1 MLRLFMLVLIVSAS
15 FSAFAQNATLK
26 GFIQD
31 TTGASISGIT
41 IQLDGTR
48 HRTVTDDNGNF
59 VFWQID
65 AGNFTLTASGIG
77 YTAKKQNVSLTAG
90 QVTTL
95 NLQLDISRQTL
106 TEVVVHSRKLSSSAL
121 TRTNTPLRDL
131 PQNIQSVDRTLL
143 SDQQLYT
150 LDEAFKNVAG
160 ITSTNY
166 YGGFSSRGYSSSIGD
181 VTTNGI
187 KGTPF
192 PEGQIPLLGN
202 IESVEVIHG
211 PSAILYGQGGMG
223 GNINLV
229 TKQPKKYTAVNASV
243 TSGSFDL
250 YRAQGDVTGSINKK
264 KNLYFL
270 AGMGWQKGGSFTRD
284 FDRRNLQLYGSLKWE
299 IRPRTTWQINANYI
313 NDNTSNNYQP
323 RVPIYNSQDK
333 DSIFLVPYDFNPGKD
348 SRYKG
353 SNIQL
358 QSIIEHEFSGNWKIG
373 LLTAYNES
381 RAERRQYTASGYVR
395 PSDNTVTRSYTWQQ
409 INSPQTVI
417 NLYSNVKV
425 KTWEVKHQFT
435 IGGDVM
441 LSRNNYPNGMLQ
453 YSASRLSVTNP
464 VHEEHYDTTGMVLY
478 TNTRMEKFTYNTL
491 GAYVQD
497 QIEITSQWKLLAGL
511 RYNNYFRRY
520 FADRADGTVVY
531 DERPLRTE
539 NFSPRIGL
547 VYQPVTAVSVY
558 ADYNEGFS
566 PHYSNNA
573 ENGGPFD
580 PETSKQYE
588 IGAKGEFFQGRFQP
602 FISIYQSTKKN
613 VLQSAPRDGFPY
625 WQEAIGEVRSR
636 GMEMGIKGTF
646 FSNLFVILNYNYN
659 KTKITESKKPE
670 DIGQLFSNSPRNS
683 ANGWVKYA
691 FRKGRMSGLFVGG
704 GFQYVDSR
712 YFANKKINVNNVLE
726 MPAYT
731 VFDALIGYR
740 YKQYSLQ
747 VNGNNLAD
755 KRYAS
760 SGATNSYT
768 PGMPRNIQVTFS
780 CSFR

>member
-1 MLRLFMLVLIVSAS
+1 MMSVLLVSATLNV
-15 FSAFAQNATLK
+15 FAQKASLK
-26 GFIQD
+26 GSIQD
-31 TTGASISGIT
+31 TSGVSIGGISV
-41 IQLDGTR
+41 QLDGTR
-48 HRTVTDDNGNF
+48 HRAVTDDNGNF
-59 VFWQID
+59 LFSQIE
-65 AGNFTLTASGIG
+65 AGSFTLTASGIG
-77 YTAKKQNVSLTAG
+77 YTARKQNVSLSAG
-90 QVTTL
+90 QVTIL
-95 NLQLDISRQTL
+95 NLQLDIARQTL
-106 TEVVVHSRKLSSSAL
+106 TEVTVRGRKLNSSAL
-121 TRTNTPLRDL
+121 TRTNTALRDL
-131 PQNIQSVDRTLL
+131 PQNIQLVDKTVLN
-143 SDQQLYT
+143 DQQLYT

-160 ITSTNY
+160 ITSTNF
-166 YGGFSSRGYSSSIGD
+166 YGGFSSRGYSSGIGG

-187 KGTPF
+187 KGSPYA
-192 PEGQIPLLGN
+192 EGQIPLLGN
-202 IESVEVIHG
+202 VESVEVIHG

-229 TKQPKKYTAVNASV
+229 TKQPKKYTAVNASL
-243 TSGSFDL
+243 TAGSFDL
-250 YRAQGDVTGSINKK
+250 YRVQADVTGSVNKK

-270 AGMGWQKGGSFTRD
+270 AGTGWQKGGSFTRD
-284 FDRRNLQLYGSLKWE
+284 FDRRNLQVYGSLKWE
-299 IRPRTTWQINANYI
+299 LKPKTTWQINANYV

-323 RVPIYNSQDK
+323 RVPIYNSRDK
-333 DSIFLVPYDFNPGKD
+333 DSIFLVPYDFNPGTD

-358 QSIIEHEFSGNWKIG
+358 QSIMEHEFSGSWKIG
-373 LLTAYNES
+373 LLTAFNES

-395 PSDNTVTRSYTWQQ
+395 PSDNTVSRSYTWQQ
-409 INSPQTVI
+409 INSPQTVV
-417 NLYSNVKV
+417 NLYSNVRI
-425 KTWEVKHQFT
+425 KTGRIKHQVL

-464 VHEEHYDTTGMVLY
+464 VHEEHYDTTGMIQY

-491 GAYVQD
+491 GGYIQD
-497 QIEITSQWKLLAGL
+497 QVEITSQLKLLAGL

-539 NFSPRIGL
+539 NFSPRIGV
-547 VYQPVTAVSVY
+547 VYQPVSTVSLY

-588 IGAKGEFFQGRFQP
+588 FGAKGEFFNGAFQP
-602 FISIYQSTKKN
+602 FVSIYQSTKKN
-613 VLQSAPRDGFPY
+613 VLQAAPRDGFPY

-636 GMEMGIKGTF
+636 GVEMGLKGTF

-659 KTKITESKKPE
+659 KTKITESKNPL
-670 DIGQLFSNSPRNS
+670 DIGQLFSNSPENS
-683 ANGWVKYA
+683 ANGWVKYS
-691 FRKGRMSGLFVGG
+691 FRKGKINGLFIGG

-712 YFANKKINVNNVLE
+712 YFSNKKINATNVLE

-755 KRYAS
+755 KRYAA
-760 SGATNSYT
+760 SGVTNSYT